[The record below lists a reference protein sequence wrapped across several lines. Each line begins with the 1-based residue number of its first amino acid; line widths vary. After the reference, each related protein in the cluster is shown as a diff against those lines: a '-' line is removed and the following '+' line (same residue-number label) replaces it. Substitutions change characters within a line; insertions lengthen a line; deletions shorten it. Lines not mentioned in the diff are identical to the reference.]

1 MKSSTYN
8 TSVFLFCALSIS
20 SAAGADGWNCSHTD
34 LVREVLI
41 EYPEGGAVP
50 CNVVYKKAMEG
61 FTDQVLWSA
70 SNEQGYCEQKAR
82 EFVVK
87 LESWGWGCVEV
98 ASSDVAETAEDSES
112 NATPALEASPEAAPA
127 GESAPEQQASS
138 EAETTTETT
147 PEQNVDLPKVESV
160 DTNTPVADKIQ

>member
-1 MKSSTYN
+1 MKSSTYS
-8 TSVFLFCALSIS
+8 TSVFLFCALSLS
-20 SAAGADGWNCSHTD
+20 SAAKADAWSCSHTD

-41 EYPEGGAVP
+41 EYPEGGALP

-87 LESWGWGCVEV
+87 LESWGWGCVEAGDAEV
-98 ASSDVAETAEDSES
+98 ADVETDAVP
-112 NATPALEASPEAAPA
+112 NLE
-127 GESAPEQQASS
+127 PEQVLQSDSNTTENSQPEHSEELQS
-138 EAETTTETT
+138 EAPT
-147 PEQNVDLPKVESV
+147 
-160 DTNTPVADKIQ
+160 DTDKPDADKIRQ

>member
-20 SAAGADGWNCSHTD
+20 SAAGADAWNCSHTD

-87 LESWGWGCVEV
+87 LESWGWGCVKAEN
-98 ASSDVAETAEDSES
+98 ADVADVADVETDPAPNVEPEQALQSES
-112 NATPALEASPEAAPA
+112 ELVGDPKPEHST
-127 GESAPEQQASS
+127 ELQS
-138 EAETTTETT
+138 EVPT
-147 PEQNVDLPKVESV
+147 
-160 DTNTPVADKIQ
+160 DTNKPDADNIQ

>member
-20 SAAGADGWNCSHTD
+20 SAAGADAWNCSHID
-34 LVREVLI
+34 LVREVQV

-70 SNEQGYCEQKAR
+70 TNEQGYCEQKAR

-87 LESWGWGCVEV
+87 LESWGWGCVKAEN
-98 ASSDVAETAEDSES
+98 ADVADVETDPAPNVEPEQALQSES
-112 NATPALEASPEAAPA
+112 ELVGDPE
-127 GESAPEQQASS
+127 PEHSVELQS
-138 EAETTTETT
+138 EVPT
-147 PEQNVDLPKVESV
+147 
-160 DTNTPVADKIQ
+160 DTNKPDADKIR